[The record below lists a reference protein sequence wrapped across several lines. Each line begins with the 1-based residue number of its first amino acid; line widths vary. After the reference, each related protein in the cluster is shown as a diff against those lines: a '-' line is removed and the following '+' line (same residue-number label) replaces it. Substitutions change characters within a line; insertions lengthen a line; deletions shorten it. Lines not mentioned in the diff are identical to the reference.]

1 MFLNHLD
8 LQVPDVPATAAF
20 FERYFGLTIQGNRT
34 SPAIII
40 LSDERD
46 FTLVLQRRRRDD
58 EAYPEGFH
66 CGFLVD
72 DVALVRQLHARLVA
86 DGVACSDVIEN
97 NRGVMVYVR
106 APGDITVEISHRTRA
121 RSSTPRR
128 CAGV

>member
-1 MFLNHLD
+1 MLLNHLD

-20 FERYFGLTIQGNRT
+20 FERYFGLTIHGNRT

-40 LSDERD
+40 LSDERG

-72 DVALVRQLHARLVA
+72 DAALVRQLRARLRA
-86 DGVACSDVIEN
+86 DGVACSDLLEN
-97 NRGVMVYVR
+97 RRGVMVYVR
-106 APGDITVEISHRTRA
+106 APGDVTVEIGHR
-121 RSSTPRR
+121 SLPVRR
-128 CAGV
+128 QLL